1 MYNRTIWTKGI
12 KNLNLFKLK
21 CMAASTI
28 DKELIRYFTLLDQKQ
43 KETLLAMI
51 KSFLKPTSST
61 TERISIEQY
70 NKELDEANER
80 IENGEFVTMEELLK
94 EIKTW

>member
-1 MYNRTIWTKGI
+1 
-12 KNLNLFKLK
+12 
-21 CMAASTI
+21 MAHSTI
-28 DKELIRYFTLLDQKQ
+28 DKELINYFALLDQKQ

-51 KSFLKPTSST
+51 KSYLMPGNST

-70 NKELDEANER
+70 NKELDEGNEQ
-80 IENGEFVTMEELLK
+80 IENGEFVTMEELLN